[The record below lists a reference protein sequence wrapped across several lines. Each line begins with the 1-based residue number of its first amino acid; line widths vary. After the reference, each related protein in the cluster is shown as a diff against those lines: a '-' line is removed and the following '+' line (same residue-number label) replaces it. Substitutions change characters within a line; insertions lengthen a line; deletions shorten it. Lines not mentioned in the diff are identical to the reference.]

1 VLLMGVPTPPPPAH
15 EICWVMAMSAS
26 DRAIERILER
36 GNRLRTSGEESR
48 IAGAR
53 AEVERAGIG
62 S

>member
-1 VLLMGVPTPPPPAH
+1 MMT
-15 EICWVMAMSAS
+15 ISAS
-26 DRAIERILER
+26 HWAIERILEL

-62 S
+62 G